1 MRGAR
6 LRSLLPGIAGLAI
19 ATLLAPFVVLQPA
32 LAAEGDPDEPVLVQF
47 EKDAIPANPTA
58 VVPGG
63 TVTYQFTINC
73 SSLET
78 DCLDLTLEDV
88 VPEPLVLQSVTTA
101 QSIPPIDVDITGN
114 SFSVRIIDDLG
125 GGNVG
130 LQAGTGIQLNATAT
144 VPADLSADWNGVVV
158 DNTATVT
165 VSNREDLTLDPPRP
179 STLESS
185 AQVVFAVTRTLASQ
199 VTKSVTPESATA
211 VLGTSVAIA
220 LGATNTSNGSVDS
233 LTIQEPSTTSSTVLD
248 FLQPSGI
255 SGVTMP
261 SGADRIRVDWFDGT
275 SWTTGTPSATAALP
289 SGVASADIQAL
300 RFVFSSSTGG
310 RIAIG
315 AVAAITLDTQLSAAA
330 AAVTEPT
337 TITNTAS
344 SWVTFASDSTTPV
357 QATDSIVIGPPS
369 IRPIATKQFDVNSI
383 IGGQQVRAEIGGS
396 NGGDFGLKEL
406 TITEPAPGS
415 TSLADQGLSFDG
427 WVQADIEWPVGATSA
442 EVSYRYAGD
451 LDFSAPV
458 VTTTRDSLPDPV
470 DAALVTDI
478 RVRFLSTLPQGMAPG
493 QYALLP
499 FLAMTDT
506 VLSDATETNTVR
518 VDVVTL
524 ADETDSAEADDEL
537 TRRTSRVN
545 TSIAKVASPD
555 ELYAIP
561 GATSLISIPARV
573 TPLPTAA
580 VDPTA
585 STVGSTALVITDP
598 LDAGADEFWN
608 WFDLRAIVATAVPG
622 STTLSVEYFDGADWL
637 PLPGATG
644 IVGPTFLSTTIDP
657 AIRAELEGIRFTYRH
672 VDYDTLGT
680 LLNPGFSAQ
689 PNLSVSLRDQLRD
702 GTGEAASGTRT
713 ETVVIDN
720 AAQSRVSNPTA
731 DPTEA
736 TAESAESITL
746 LPTVTEGGPGGPGGN
761 VTAIAKRWLPVTS
774 TGIEA
779 VNARSADEATVE
791 ISWGTGGAAFDSV
804 VVTDTASDPA
814 TTPVADTVF
823 EAFDLVR
830 IPAITTAM
838 DPLLTYDRI
847 AGVELY
853 LPGSGW
859 TPVSGNPCA
868 GSACDGTFPGYTL
881 TASESANAT
890 GVRLIVEESPTRGSR
905 IGTNPLAPPVGSGVA
920 PSMSLSR
927 DIRLVFEVRD
937 ARRSDPSAAVLGST
951 REAEYNLPGE
961 FGQVRNSALLQ
972 GRDAADTVLLSRTAS
987 DDILI
992 LDTPLTVDITKTW
1005 VDGPLGTPPD
1015 GTPQSLYPRARM
1027 TIEATNESVSRVDEL
1042 AIVDPV
1048 GGTDPFDAVNLF
1060 DIVTLTVPSGATTS
1074 EVLLT
1079 RDGGG
1084 VTSHTVSAALALTTA
1099 QLADVIGIEVVHTGR
1114 IDVQASTRLVIDTQ
1128 LRPTLRSDAGTR
1140 VDSTSS
1146 PIVDNTA
1153 QARIV
1158 DPGGVIAPP
1167 PGETDYTLLA
1177 EDSASVAVVD
1187 FTYGVTATKG
1197 IVADT
1202 TATPSTPAT
1211 QIDGNSRVATVT
1223 LTGQPSGTVR
1233 STDMLFEDISPTF
1246 WNAYNFTAFGSH
1258 SFAAPI
1264 NRVKLDVLVGVDYSV
1279 DPGTG
1284 DLVVECA
1291 GSTDLSDCWVE
1302 GTFAGSL
1309 ALPTLP
1315 PGATVADIR
1324 GIRAQYTRAD
1334 GAAWERP
1341 FNPSQTLRFTVTRRD
1356 TLVAPVDEP
1365 VPSTLYIYTQPAPGE
1380 AEIGVFTN
1388 DLTVTSWADN
1398 GVDAPLWEATDDDT
1412 KQILFQ
1418 HRPAK
1423 VQIVKTPFGPLTLG
1437 APIPYEIEV
1446 TNRGSGLDKQLTGLE
1461 IVDLIPV
1468 DGQGPQLV
1476 LPLDPETSLPYEPA
1490 DIIEIEV
1497 ADEANQ
1503 PVTAPSFTAALGTA
1517 EVTGQPL
1524 TITIDPAFVLE
1535 HDWTLTI
1542 SAPLQFRQFFEAGSA
1557 TENFVLNSATVTSD
1571 QPFDECTPATDTVL
1585 DPTIVEVASCTA
1597 TTRVWALPSAPM
1609 TIIKGVKGVEAGPLG
1624 TDGLPLIDPATGAP
1638 YDDLGVI
1645 KTVASNPAD
1654 CSTPTLAVDGE
1665 LYYRHPCVP
1674 ITRPGGEEEWVGYF
1688 FNAGNVRVHQI
1699 SSIDVLPRENDR
1711 GVIINDARSSRWAPI
1726 LLERPRLVGYPD
1738 EALTVYY
1745 TSRLDMATPAC
1756 NGADIQNDLGM
1767 SPTSDPPMVE
1777 AYWPCVTSSAPGGL
1791 LDRADASTG
1800 WQVMPDAPS
1809 AALLESV
1816 VALKFVID
1824 FEEGGI
1830 TPVGLAPGEAVSIA
1844 YRTRTALEP
1853 VLRETNA
1860 NLARDS
1866 IAYNSIAGAARGFD
1880 GVNDLPYRF
1889 VTEPRKVGVALATG
1903 AVDLAKVVDGT
1914 GERFAPGTFQI
1925 ALACTVDID
1934 GAGTEHDPEPI
1945 ELLSS
1950 TGADRSPF
1958 TLTGDAAATRILG
1971 IPLYAVCDVS
1981 EVGTTGATETV
1992 ISPQQVVSRA
2002 LPSSPST
2009 VFDPVPAFDSRP
2021 AIQQS
2026 TVTNTYDE
2034 ASITITKTVNMNG
2047 AVNESNNPVMQG
2059 SFAFS
2064 IACTYDNGSGP
2075 TAISMSPATFN
2086 LNNGGSRTY
2095 TDLPAGAV
2103 CTVTETNTRSATVV
2117 SKIVTVGGVAGA
2129 STPGAVAANIVL
2141 APDTAEGAPTNA
2153 VDYTNSIAVGSL
2165 TVTKAI
2171 TGAGATEYGDG
2182 VFTIRVSCTRTG
2194 ASATPVTAG
2203 APANSVWWGTF
2214 TLDNSNPPS
2223 SLTRT
2228 IDNIPAGSV
2237 CAITEPGTAGATSV
2251 TLPSNATINAT
2262 TPQSRTV
2269 TNRFD
2274 LASLTV
2280 GKTVQTAAVDAD
2292 GNPVY
2297 PAGDFAYEVACTFQS
2312 ETVLA
2317 TGFSSS
2323 PMTFT
2328 LRHGDT
2334 RTLTG
2339 LPAGGS
2345 CTVTE
2350 TNTQNADSTVVRRI
2364 VNNGAPT
2371 DQTFGQSDG
2380 APTATITSLAA
2391 DATNPVVRNSVGF
2404 TNSYGVSSF
2413 TISKDVI
2420 GGGAGQYAPSSF
2432 TAALYC
2438 ETADGVVSFDDE
2450 VSVPAG
2456 GSTTINNL
2464 AAGSTCSVEE
2474 RGVALTG
2481 ADAHRIVDAAGEVIT
2496 GTGIVVTATDPG
2508 EITLENYYLT
2518 GELEVSKT
2526 VLGAGAAFGDG
2537 PFEVTLECERDGIAV
2552 DITGGATRSVTAGGT
2567 ASYTLLPSGAECTLT
2582 ETDTAGA
2589 TSSRILDE
2597 NGDELTDDVATGTTF
2612 TVTVDETVLLD
2623 NQTQPG
2629 REVENTFELAALT
2642 VTKTVDSAAVDQAG
2656 TAIAYGPFPVAV
2668 DCVFEGAAVYGTGY
2682 DADAPMVESL
2692 ADGDSWTIEGL
2703 PNGAACTVTETDAMD
2718 AAGTTMT
2725 VVVDGGAP
2733 DVIDATTTTVA
2744 LGTSS
2749 SVAIENAYDVG
2760 SLTVTKAV
2768 TGAGADAWAD
2778 APFQLDVRCVLD
2790 DASGE
2795 RTVFEQSYTLQR
2807 GDDPVLIENI
2817 AAGALCSVT
2826 ESATG
2831 GASATT
2837 IVVDGGD
2844 PVADLTADVL
2854 IGDGA
2859 HEVTVT
2865 NTFLLGE
2872 VAVSKVRDG
2881 DGAATWGAGP
2891 FDVELSCTRDID
2903 GVEQAI
2909 EIPGGA
2915 TRELSSDSLYE
2926 ASWTGLPHDADCSA
2940 VETRTAGATSSAID
2954 LEVVTVGAEPVG
2966 FVVTN
2971 TFDVGSV
2978 AVEKT
2983 FAGDGTGQFVRGGFE
2998 ASIACTLEIDGVVT
3012 ALDIPGGA
3020 TRELT
3025 TANGYRASWEQLPA
3039 GADCVVTESRTGGAT
3054 STAIAEGEF
3063 TVVAGEQHTVGIEN
3077 TFLLAAFSVT
3087 KELAGP
3093 FAFEASDSVFTIET
3107 SCVWE
3112 RDGVLVPMLPGD
3124 AWVEDDLGAGDGGD
3138 LGGADGDPTDPTE
3151 PPTGVR
3157 SQISDGVTITFENLP
3172 ATAVCSISEVD
3183 SGGATGQLLWL
3194 DGVLQL
3200 GDLALAGGAN
3210 DATLTNVFMITL
3222 AETGVEIVFTL
3233 WLIGALLF
3241 LGAVLL
3247 LLARRRAAA
3256 L

>member
-1 MRGAR
+1 MRSAR
-6 LRSLLPGIAGLAI
+6 LRSLLPGIAGVAI

-88 VPEPLVLQSVTTA
+88 VPEPLELQSVTTA

-114 SFSVRIIDDLG
+114 AFTVRIIDDLDG
-125 GGNVG
+125 PAGTLVG

-199 VTKSVTPESATA
+199 VTKTVTPESATA

-233 LTIQEPSTTSSTVLD
+233 LTIQEPSNTASTVLD
-248 FLQPSGI
+248 LLQPSGI

-261 SGADRIRVDWFDGT
+261 SGADRVRVDWFNGT
-275 SWTTGTPSATAALP
+275 TWSTGTPSATAALP
-289 SGVASADIQAL
+289 SGVAPADIQAL
-300 RFVFSSSTGG
+300 RFVFTSSTGG

-315 AVAAITLDTQLSAAA
+315 ATAALTLDTQLSAAA

-344 SWVTFASDSTTPV
+344 SWVTYSSDSTTPV

-415 TSLADQGLSFDG
+415 TSLADQGLTFDG

-442 EVSYRYAGD
+442 EVSYRYEGD
-451 LDFSAPV
+451 LDFSAPI
-458 VTTTRDSLPDPV
+458 VTTTVDSLPDPV

-478 RVRFLSTLPQGMAPG
+478 RVRFLSTAPQGMAPG
-493 QYALLP
+493 QYAVLP
-499 FLAMTDT
+499 FLAMTDP

-524 ADETDSAEADDEL
+524 ADETDSAEADDDL
-537 TRRTSRVN
+537 TRRTARVN
-545 TSIAKVASPD
+545 TSIAKTASPD
-555 ELYAIP
+555 ELYAIA

-573 TPLPTAA
+573 TPLPAA
-580 VDPTA
+580 VVDPTA

-598 LDAGADEFWN
+598 LDAGTDEFWN

-622 STTLSVEYFDGADWL
+622 STTLSVEYFDGTDWL

-657 AIRAELEGIRFTYRH
+657 AIRSELEGIRFTYRH

-720 AAQSRVSNPTA
+720 AAQSRVANPTA

-736 TAESAESITL
+736 TADTTESITL
-746 LPTVTEGGPGGPGGN
+746 LPTATEGGTGGPGGN

-804 VVTDTASDPA
+804 VVADTASDPA
-814 TTPVADTVF
+814 TTSVADTVF

-830 IPAITTAM
+830 IPAITPAM

-847 AGVELY
+847 VAVELY

-859 TPVSGNPCA
+859 APASGNPCA

-905 IGTNPLAPPVGSGVA
+905 IGTNPLAPPVGTGVA

-927 DIRLVFEVRD
+927 DLRLVFEVRD
-937 ARRSDPSAAVLGST
+937 VRRSDPSVAVLGST
-951 REAEYNLPGE
+951 REAEYNLPGD
-961 FGQVRNSALLQ
+961 FGLVRNTALMQ
-972 GRDAADTVLLSRTAS
+972 GRDAAEAVLLSRTAS

-1027 TIEATNESVSRVDEL
+1027 TIEATNESVARVDEL

-1060 DIVTLTVPSGATTS
+1060 DIVTLTVPSGATAS

-1079 RDGGG
+1079 REGGG

-1099 QLADVIGIEVVHTGR
+1099 QLADVVGIEVVHTGR

-1167 PGETDYTLLA
+1167 LGEANYTLLA

-1246 WNAYNFTAFGSH
+1246 WNAYSFTAFGSH
-1258 SFAAPI
+1258 SFATPI
-1264 NRVKLDVLVGVDYSV
+1264 NRVKLDVLIGVDYSV

-1284 DLVVECA
+1284 DLIVECA
-1291 GSTDLSDCWVE
+1291 GSTDLSACWVE
-1302 GTFAGSL
+1302 GTLASSL

-1356 TLVAPVDEP
+1356 TLVEPVDEP

-1380 AEIGVFTN
+1380 TEIGVFTN

-1398 GVDAPLWEATDDDT
+1398 GTDAPLWEATDNDT

-1423 VQIVKTPFGPLTLG
+1423 VQIIKTPFGPLTLG

-1490 DIIEIEV
+1490 DIIELTV
-1497 ADEANQ
+1497 LDEANQ
-1503 PVTAPSFTAALGTA
+1503 PVAAPSFTATLGTA

-1585 DPTIVEVASCTA
+1585 DPTIFEVASCTA

-1645 KTVASNPAD
+1645 KTVPSNPAD
-1654 CSTPTLAVDGE
+1654 CSAPTLAVDGE
-1665 LYYRHPCVP
+1665 LYYRYPCVP

-1688 FNAGNVRVHQI
+1688 FNAGNVRVYQI

-1745 TSRLDMATPAC
+1745 TDRLDMATPAC

-1777 AYWPCVTSSAPGGL
+1777 AYWPCVSSAAAGGL
-1791 LDRADASTG
+1791 LDRANPSTG
-1800 WQVMPDAPS
+1800 WRVMPDAPS
-1809 AALLESV
+1809 TALLESV

-1824 FEEGGI
+1824 FEVGGI

-1914 GERFAPGTFQI
+1914 GERFAPGTFQV

-1945 ELLSS
+1945 QLLSS
-1950 TGADRSPF
+1950 TGANRSPF

-1992 ISPQQVVSRA
+1992 ISPEQVVSRA

-2009 VFDPVPAFDSRP
+2009 VFNPVPAFDDRP
-2021 AIQQS
+2021 AIEQS
-2026 TVTNTYDE
+2026 TVTNTYEE

-2047 AVNESNNPVMQG
+2047 AVNEAGNPVSPG

-2075 TAISMSPATFN
+2075 TAVTMTPSTFT
-2086 LNNGGSRTY
+2086 LSHGGSRTY

-2103 CTVTETNTRSATVV
+2103 CTVTETTTRSATVTKV
-2117 SKIVTVGGVAGA
+2117 VTVGGVAGSSTSGAIA
-2129 STPGAVAANIVL
+2129 SNIVL
-2141 APDTAEGAPTNA
+2141 APDTAGGAPTNQ
-2153 VDYTNSIAVGSL
+2153 VDYTNTIAVGSL
-2165 TVTKAI
+2165 SVTKAI
-2171 TGAGATEYGDG
+2171 TGAGAAEYGDG
-2182 VFTIRVSCTRTG
+2182 TFTVRVSCTRTG
-2194 ASATPVTAG
+2194 ASATPTTVG

-2237 CAITEPGTAGATSV
+2237 CVITEPNNAGATAV
-2251 TLPSNATINAT
+2251 TLPSNATITANSTVA
-2262 TPQSRTV
+2262 RTI

-2280 GKTVQTAAVDAD
+2280 GKTVQTAAVDAE

-2297 PAGDFAYEVACTFQS
+2297 PADPFAYEVACTFQS
-2312 ETVLA
+2312 QTVLA
-2317 TGFSSS
+2317 SGFSSS

-2328 LRHGDT
+2328 LRHGET

-2350 TNTQNADSTVVRRI
+2350 TNTQGADSTSILRT
-2364 VNNGAPT
+2364 VNST
-2371 DQTFGQSDG
+2371 QTSIDG
-2380 APTATITSLAA
+2380 VTTTIASLAA
-2391 DATNPVVRNSVGF
+2391 DATNPVTRNSTQF
-2404 TNSYGVSSF
+2404 TNRYGVSSF
-2413 TISKDVI
+2413 TITKDVI
-2420 GGGAGQYAPSSF
+2420 GGGVDQFAPASF

-2438 ETADGVVSFDDE
+2438 ETADGVVSFDGD
-2450 VSVPAG
+2450 VVVAADG
-2456 GSTTINNL
+2456 VTTIENL
-2464 AAGSTCSVEE
+2464 ADGSTCTVFERDVE
-2474 RGVALTG
+2474 LTG
-2481 ADAHRIVDAAGEVIT
+2481 ADAHRIVDDAGTVIDGTDIVIT
-2496 GTGIVVTATDPG
+2496 ADEPG
-2508 EITLENYYLT
+2508 RVTLENYYLT
-2518 GELEVSKT
+2518 GELEVTKS
-2526 VLGAGAAFGDG
+2526 VVGAGADFGDG
-2537 PFEVTLECERDGIAV
+2537 PFEVTLACERDGIAV
-2552 DITGGATRSVTAGGT
+2552 DIAGGATRSITAGGT

-2582 ETDTAGA
+2582 ETDPAGA

-2597 NGDELTDDVATGTTF
+2597 NGGELTDDVATGTTF
-2612 TVTVDETVLLD
+2612 TVVVDDTVLLD
-2623 NQTQPG
+2623 NQTQPA
-2629 REVENTFELAALT
+2629 REVENTFELASLT
-2642 VTKTVDSAAVDQAG
+2642 VSKSVDSAAVDQSG
-2656 TAIAYGPFPVAV
+2656 TAIAYGPFPVTV
-2668 DCVFEGAAVYGTGY
+2668 DCLFEGAAVYGTGY
-2682 DADAPMVESL
+2682 DADTPMAQSL
-2692 ADGDSWTIEGL
+2692 ADGASWTIEGL
-2703 PNGAACTVTETDAMD
+2703 PNGASCTVTETDAMD
-2718 AAGTTMT
+2718 AAGTTLT
-2725 VVVDGGAP
+2725 VVVDGGDP
-2733 DVIDATTTTVA
+2733 DTVDGTSTTVA
-2744 LGTSS
+2744 LGTTS

-2807 GDDPVLIENI
+2807 GDDPVLIENL

-2854 IGDGA
+2854 IGDGG

-2872 VAVSKVRDG
+2872 VSVSKVRDG
-2881 DGAATWGAGP
+2881 EGAATWGAGP
-2891 FDVELSCTRDID
+2891 FEVELSCTRDID

-2926 ASWTGLPHDADCSA
+2926 ASWTGLPHDAECSA

-2954 LEVVTVGAEPVG
+2954 LDVVTVGSEPVG

-2983 FAGDGTGQFVRGGFE
+2983 FAGDGTGQFVRGAFE
-2998 ASIACTLEIDGVVT
+2998 ASLACTLEIDGVVT

-3025 TANGYRASWEQLPA
+3025 TANGYRASWEQIPA
-3039 GADCVVTESRTGGAT
+3039 GAACVVTESRTGGAT
-3054 STAIAEGEF
+3054 STAITDGEF

-3093 FAFEASDSVFTIET
+3093 FAFEASDSVFIIET
-3107 SCVWE
+3107 SCMWE

-3124 AWVEDDLGAGDGGD
+3124 WWTEGGGGGD
-3138 LGGADGDPTDPTE
+3138 LGGVDGDPADPTE
-3151 PPTGVR
+3151 QPTGVR
-3157 SQISDGVTITFENLP
+3157 SEISDGVTITFENLP
-3172 ATAVCSISEVD
+3172 ATAVCSIAEVD

-3210 DATLTNVFMITL
+3210 DSTLTNVFMITL